1 MKRHRAAR
9 DRMGLFKFA
18 LFSVLAVLLTST
30 FSVSYATTG
39 STRYEHASD
48 GKLLLGEKEWVK
60 VDTIGVV
67 AKARV
72 DTGATTSSISAVNIK
87 PFERDG
93 KKWVKFR
100 LAHDNKE
107 SGVLESRVVRTVR
120 IIQSSAEGY
129 DRRYVVSLPIT
140 IGDVT
145 ENTEFT
151 LRDRQHLNYPVLL
164 GRTYLKGTAI
174 VDVSRKYVQPK
185 PDSEKSK
192 D

>member
-1 MKRHRAAR
+1 MKLHKMKLCKTAVC
-9 DRMGLFKFA
+9 KFA
-18 LFSVLAVLLTST
+18 LFSLLALVFAGS
-30 FSVSYATTG
+30 FSVSHAATD
-39 STRYEHASD
+39 SSLYEHASD
-48 GKLLLGEKEWVK
+48 GKLMLGEKEWVK

-67 AKARV
+67 AEARV
-72 DTGATTSSISAVNIK
+72 DTGATTSSISAVDIK

-107 SGVLESRVVRTVR
+107 SDVLESRVVRTVR

-145 ENTEFT
+145 ESTEFT
-151 LRDRQHLNYPVLL
+151 LRDRHHLNFPVLL
-164 GRTYLKGTAI
+164 GRTYLKGTAL

-185 PDSEKSK
+185 PDSAR
-192 D
+192 

>member
-1 MKRHRAAR
+1 MKRHNLQRC
-9 DRMGLFKFA
+9 RMALCKFA
-18 LFSVLAVLLTST
+18 FFSLLALAFASP
-30 FSVSYATTG
+30 FSVSQAATD
-39 STRYEHASD
+39 SPVYEHASD

-72 DTGATTSSISAVNIK
+72 DTGATTSSISAVDIK

-107 SGVLESRVVRTVR
+107 SDVLESRVVRTVR

-129 DRRYVVSLPIT
+129 DRRYVVALQIT

-145 ENTEFT
+145 EKTEFT
-151 LRDRQHLNYPVLL
+151 LRDRHHLNFPVLL
-164 GRTYLKGTAI
+164 GRTYLKGTAL
-174 VDVSRKYVQPK
+174 VDVSRKFVQPK
-185 PDSEKSK
+185 PNATR
-192 D
+192 